1 MNPLAVLKEK
11 LMIKPTVE
19 DRERVAVVIK
29 GVKKHRKPIAPKNE
43 EEAPTLPL
51 GEPSA
56 NATEK
61 KAPTAPL
68 IVDETQKGF
77 DRATLKEK
85 LLENKKLK
93 VTMKETLK
101 VSEDKK
107 TSAPIPISAPA
118 KKIQK
123 IDVQMPLIIEGD
135 EEDEEE
141 ELGEKEENKYDVFKE
156 TTEFIPIKTP
166 AKKQRL
172 TPKLEKGVAVLG
184 PETLVEIG
192 DTALQSRMPKK
203 SPPVLIKVSSYY
215 MNNREIFVNFINS
228 LFEPYRKELAENT
241 EGISCDTIG
250 KTSTQFNLL
259 THQKIVRD
267 YMNLYTPY
275 RGLLLY
281 HGLGSGKCHA
291 KNTQIMMSDG
301 TIKMVQDI
309 QVGDLLMGDDS
320 KSRKVMSLARGKD
333 KMYDIIPVKGE
344 KYTVNE
350 AHILC
355 LKASGFPKLSAN
367 NHTANTNFNI
377 QWIENNK
384 FQSKTFT
391 YNNAQQ
397 KEKQRLEA
405 ELFFDNIKR
414 NQNTCENILEISIK
428 NYLNLS
434 KKLKAC
440 LKGYKVSIDFPEK
453 EVPIDPYLIGYWL
466 GDGTTA
472 TSQITSQDS
481 TVLYYFAKNLPK
493 YNLFL
498 SHRHKYSYGI
508 TGNGKYYNNI
518 FLNTLKNLNMIDNKH
533 IPLLYK
539 CNSRENRL
547 KLLAGL
553 IDSDGS
559 LSNGSFEFTQKSE
572 KLMDDVI
579 YLARS
584 LGFSCYKTEKN
595 TSWTYKGVKQTGKAY
610 RISINGKGID
620 EIPTQIPRKRAEP
633 RKQIKDVLVSGIT
646 VKYVKEDE
654 YYGFMIDEN
663 CRYVMGD
670 FTVTHNTATSIAIAE
685 GMKDSKRVIIMTPAS
700 LRANYIEEL
709 KKAGDLLYKRNQ
721 FWEWIST
728 VDNPEAL
735 TTISALLNLPQEYI
749 RRHNGAFFINVKKR
763 SNYDDLSDTNKKVLE
778 EQLNEMIKQK
788 YTFIN
793 YNGLRAQ
800 RLSEMTSKF
809 TRNIF
814 DNAVVIIDEAHNLI
828 SRIVNKLKKEKPVS
842 GEEKRKKDKK
852 GKDGNDD
859 NDGKKGE
866 DDVEESLFGEQTP
879 INLATKLYYMLLR
892 AKNSRIV
899 LLSGTPVINY
909 PNEFA
914 ILFNILRGYI
924 KTWRIP
930 LVVNTNKKIDQ
941 HSLHEMLLGEKSM
954 DYLDYSPSSKILTIT
969 RNPFGFKNKIKKDSG
984 YQGVSNI
991 KKDERGESTID
1002 ADFIS
1007 DDDFERKIISILKR
1021 NDIEVVAQGIEV
1033 INKKALPDD
1042 LNSFLARYIND
1053 ADKKLKN
1060 EDALKRRILGLSS
1073 YFRSAQESLLP
1084 KYNKQLGVDYHIVK
1098 IPMSDTQFKVYESA
1112 RKKEREIE
1120 SKRRPPSDTA
1130 ELFKEKSS
1138 TYRIFSRLFCNF
1150 IIPDRPIPETGGK
1163 KKKGDEGEALE
1174 EGDGKDADEE
1184 DEVDVSEMAKII
1196 KEGLKREA
1204 KQDVQDDR
1212 EGEIEGDEILE
1223 SIGGVN
1229 YKERLDR
1236 AIKNI
1241 EEHSNDFLTPEAL
1254 QTYSPKFLHILENIQ
1269 DKDHQGLHLVYT
1281 QFRTAE
1287 GIGLFSLVLEK
1298 NGFTRFKI
1306 RKNHMNV
1313 WEIDISEVNEG
1324 KPAYAL
1330 YTGTETSEEKEMIR
1344 HIYNG
1349 EWDDIPDSIGNVL
1362 KSKYRNNNM
1371 GEVIKV
1377 FMITSSGSEGINLR
1391 NTRYVHIME
1400 PYWHPVR
1407 LEQVIGRARR
1417 ICSHKDL
1424 PKALQTVEVFVYLM
1438 TFSEAQL
1445 KTDDAIEL
1453 KRKDL
1458 SKALP
1463 KVPITSDQYL
1473 YEISEIKANVT
1484 AQLTDAI
1491 KESAFDCYIYGNGKC
1506 VNFGDP
1512 TNDKFS
1518 YVPDFA
1524 EQQNDA
1530 TVQANKVAI
1539 EWTGKPITING
1550 VEYVYRRVG
1559 KDVMDLYDKEI
1570 YKKALEDA
1578 SIVPLKVG
1586 TYEINERGEKVLKLL
1601 VT

>member
-1 MNPLAVLKEK
+1 MNPLAALKEK
-11 LMIKPTVE
+11 LMIKPNVE
-19 DRERVAVVIK
+19 DRERIAVVIK
-29 GVKKHRKPIAPKNE
+29 GVKKHQKPIAEK
-43 EEAPTLPL
+43 EEAPKLVL
-51 GEPSA
+51 ENEEKAVKEEP
-56 NATEK
+56 TK
-61 KAPTAPL
+61 MPL
-68 IVDETQKGF
+68 IVDETEKGY
-77 DRATLKEK
+77 DIDALKKK
-85 LLENKKLK
+85 LLENKKLT
-93 VTMKETLK
+93 VTVKPIMK

-107 TSAPIPISAPA
+107 TSQPLPLPVP

-123 IDVQMPLIIEGD
+123 LDIKKQLIIEDD
-135 EEDEEE
+135 EEAEADAQMAAEAQTKVRFEIEPEEVT
-141 ELGEKEENKYDVFKE
+141 DI
-156 TTEFIPIKTP
+156 IPIKEP
-166 AKKQRL
+166 KKKQRF
-172 TPKLEKGVAVLG
+172 TPKVEKGVAILG

-192 DTALQSRMPKK
+192 DTDLRSRMPKRA
-203 SPPVLIKVSSYY
+203 PPVIIKVSSYY

-228 LFEPYRKELAENT
+228 LFEPYRKQLEENT
-241 EGISCDTIG
+241 ENISCDTIG
-250 KTSTQFNLL
+250 QTNTNFNLL

-291 KNTQIMMSDG
+291 KNTPIMMSDG

-320 KSRKVMSLARGKD
+320 TPRKVQSLARGRD
-333 KMYDIIPVKGE
+333 KMYDVIPIKGE

-350 AHILC
+350 EHILC
-355 LKASGFPKLSAN
+355 LKASGFPKFSAN
-367 NHTANTNFNI
+367 KHNANTSFNI

-391 YNNAQQ
+391 YNNIEQR
-397 KEKQRLEA
+397 EVRRLEA
-405 ELFFDNIKR
+405 EAFFDDIKR
-414 NQNTCENILEISIK
+414 NKNTCENILEISIK
-428 NYLNLS
+428 NYLTLS
-434 KKLKAC
+434 NKMKAC

-453 EVPIDPYLIGYWL
+453 DVPIDPYLIGYWL
-466 GDGTTA
+466 GDGT
-472 TSQITSQDS
+472 S
-481 TVLYYFAKNLPK
+481 
-493 YNLFL
+493 
-498 SHRHKYSYGI
+498 
-508 TGNGKYYNNI
+508 NN
-518 FLNTLKNLNMIDNKH
+518 KD

-539 CNSRENRL
+539 CNSRTNRL

-553 IDSDGS
+553 LDG
-559 LSNGSFEFTQKSE
+559 NETKSFEFTQKNE
-572 KLMDDVI
+572 KLLDDVI

-584 LGFSCYKTEKN
+584 LGFSCYKKR
-595 TSWTYKGVKQTGKAY
+595 GKTHT
-610 RISINGKGID
+610 ISINGNGI
-620 EIPTQIPRKRAEP
+620 EEIPRKLGSRSLAQP
-633 RKQIKDVLVSGIT
+633 FKKVDKDVLVSGIT
-646 VKYVKEDE
+646 VNYVNEDD

-721 FWEWIST
+721 YWEWIST
-728 VDNPEAL
+728 IDNPNAL

-749 RRHNGAFFINVKKR
+749 RSHNGAFFINVKKP
-763 SNYDDLSDTNKKVLE
+763 SNYDQLSDTNKKVLE

-814 DNAVVIIDEAHNLI
+814 DNSVVVIDEAHNLI
-828 SRIVNKLKKEKPVS
+828 SRIVNKLKKEKSIP
-842 GEEKRKKDKK
+842 GEEKRKKKSDKK
-852 GKDGNDD
+852 EGEKDEKDEKEEKED
-859 NDGKKGE
+859 N
-866 DDVEESLFGEQTP
+866 ESLFGEHIP
-879 INLATKLYYMLLR
+879 LNLATKLYYMLLR
-892 AKNSRIV
+892 AQNCRIV

-930 LVVNTNKKIDQ
+930 LVIKTKNTINRQTLQD
-941 HSLHEMLLGEKSM
+941 MLIGEKSF

-969 RNPFGFKNKIKKDSG
+969 RNPFGFKNKVKKESG
-984 YQGVSNI
+984 YQGVSNV
-991 KKDERGESTID
+991 KKDDFGETIMD
-1002 ADFIS
+1002 NDFVS
-1007 DDDFERKIISILKR
+1007 DDLFERKIIGILKR
-1021 NDIEVVAQGIEV
+1021 NDIDVVAQGIEV

-1042 LNSFLARYIND
+1042 LNTFLARYINEG
-1053 ADKKLKN
+1053 DKTLKN
-1060 EDALKRRILGLSS
+1060 KDALKRRILGLSS
-1073 YFRSAQESLLP
+1073 YFKSAQESLLP
-1084 KYNKQLGVDYHIVK
+1084 KYNKQLGVDYHIVR
-1098 IPMSDTQFKVYESA
+1098 IPMSDTQFKIYESA
-1112 RKKEREIE
+1112 RKEERKTEA
-1120 SKRRPPSDTA
+1120 KRKKPSDTA
-1130 ELFKEKSS
+1130 DLFEEKSS

-1150 IIPDRPIPETGGK
+1150 VIPERPLPEPKRKQKT
-1163 KKKGDEGEALE
+1163 D
-1174 EGDGKDADEE
+1174 DNDEE
-1184 DEVDVSEMAKII
+1184 TDGSDIAKLI
-1196 KEGLKREA
+1196 KEGTRTEA
-1204 KQDVQDDR
+1204 KQDVTDDR

-1223 SIGGVN
+1223 TLGGVN

-1269 DKDHQGLHLVYT
+1269 DKDHAGLHLVYT

-1298 NGFTRFKI
+1298 NGFARFKI
-1306 RKNHMNV
+1306 KKNNFNM
-1313 WEIDISEVNEG
+1313 WEIDIDPVNEG
-1324 KPAYAL
+1324 KPTYAL
-1330 YTGTETSEEKEMIR
+1330 YTGTETSEEKEIIR

-1349 EWDDIPDSIGNVL
+1349 EWDAIPESIGNVL

-1407 LEQVIGRARR
+1407 SEQVIGRARR

-1438 TFSEAQL
+1438 IFSEAQL
-1445 KTDDAIEL
+1445 KSDDATEL

-1458 SKALP
+1458 SKAVP
-1463 KVPITSDQYL
+1463 KVPITSDQFL
-1473 YEISEIKANVT
+1473 YEISEIKANLT
-1484 AQLTDAI
+1484 AQLTDSI
-1491 KESAFDCYIYGNGKC
+1491 KEAAFDCYIYGNGKC

-1512 TNDKFS
+1512 TNEKYS
-1518 YVPDFA
+1518 YVPDYA
-1524 EQQNDA
+1524 EQQNDT

-1550 VEYVYRRVG
+1550 VEYIYKRVD
-1559 KDVMDLYDKEI
+1559 KDVLDLYDKEI
-1570 YKKALEDA
+1570 YKKALQDNT
-1578 SIVPLKVG
+1578 IIPLKVG
-1586 TYEINERGEKVLKLL
+1586 TYELNKNGERVLKF
-1601 VT
+1601 